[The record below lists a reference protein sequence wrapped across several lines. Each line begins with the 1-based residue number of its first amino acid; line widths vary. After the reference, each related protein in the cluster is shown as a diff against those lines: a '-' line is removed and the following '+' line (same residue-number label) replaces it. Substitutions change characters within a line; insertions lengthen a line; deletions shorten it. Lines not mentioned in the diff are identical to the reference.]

1 MSTTEY
7 RNSSGSSEPKSVFRT
22 LIFYETSRFQKDLS
36 TGKYLSEGMGE
47 RSFVASLADAADEI
61 CAIAECRLLQPDALP
76 GEIEAY
82 GKPVIQIDCVYEE
95 PESVADGA
103 AEALVTALPDVVQAL
118 YGVECH
124 TFIFQPVPEAH
135 TDLAGTP
142 DYEIEKFVCRLG
154 RIGKYR
160 IVPGELLM
168 IEGVNEKISALG
180 ELLDGYDGTYKPE
193 EAFKGV
199 CSREMI

>member
-1 MSTTEY
+1 MHTTEY
-7 RNSSGSSEPKSVFRT
+7 CNYSGPLVPDSPFCSLT
-22 LIFYETSRFQKDLS
+22 FYETARFRKDLR
-36 TGKYLSEGMGE
+36 TGCFLSAGPEE
-47 RSFVASLADAADEI
+47 RSFVASLADDLDETV
-61 CAIAECRLLQPDALP
+61 AIAECRLLQPCALP

-103 AEALVTALPDVVQAL
+103 AEALISALPGVVQDL
-118 YGVECH
+118 YGETCH
-124 TFIFQPVPEAH
+124 VIIFPPVPEAH
-135 TDLAGTP
+135 TDMAGTP

-180 ELLDGYDGTYKPE
+180 ERLADHDAAHRPE

-199 CSREMI
+199 CGREMI